1 VAGETAERQFGLM
14 QRNNAIGL
22 KAYGGVVGQ
31 LDQNPMERHPIDMD
45 RVREVARKL
54 VALYATEALPRARE
68 LENSSSVKAFAE
80 AVTIEVKRILG
91 LS

>member
-1 VAGETAERQFGLM
+1 
-14 QRNNAIGL
+14 
-22 KAYGGVVGQ
+22 
-31 LDQNPMERHPIDMD
+31 MERHPIDMD

-68 LENSSSVKAFAE
+68 LENSSSIKAFAE

>member
-1 VAGETAERQFGLM
+1 M

-31 LDQNPMERHPIDMD
+31 LDQNSMERHPIDMD

-68 LENSSSVKAFAE
+68 LEKSSSVKAFAE